1 MGATI
6 VASVT
11 NVRLWFSISG
21 GEPVLF
27 KGDADRDLPG
37 AVPDVPR

>member
-1 MGATI
+1 VRRS
-6 VASVT
+6 VASAT
-11 NVRLWFSISG
+11 NVTLWFSISG

-27 KGDADRDLPG
+27 KGDADQDRPG